1 MGNKVVLAAA
11 AALLL
16 SGSGVIAAAPREGPR
31 ANTITLYNDT
41 PSVMLHLYA
50 RGEGLSDWQEDILGD
65 QVVEPGRSVRVNLDI
80 GPNHCRFDIKME
92 FIDGDDVN
100 VPRFDACKETELHAT
115 LDAG

>member
-1 MGNKVVLAAA
+1 
-11 AALLL
+11 
-16 SGSGVIAAAPREGPR
+16 
-31 ANTITLYNDT
+31 
-41 PSVMLHLYA
+41 MLHLYA